1 MTCCRM
7 MNAPADLT
15 DAVLGFCRRLR
26 GEGMNV
32 GVAESLSALDVARLG
47 PLTDPRTFRLG
58 LRALLCTSRE
68 ERDRFDALFDAYWL
82 PAKPRTA
89 YRHRMTGPVTREQ
102 TTAPLHLFGNHRG
115 EGGRAE
121 EGKRTTGASATE
133 RLRTTDFS
141 QVTRADQVPLEELA
155 QRLWKQ
161 MSLRL
166 SRRLRVTPHG
176 RQVHLRRTIRR
187 NIPHGGDLV
196 ELRYRGRRVRKPRL
210 VVFLDVSGSMDAYSF
225 FFLRFIHA
233 LQQHFR
239 RVDSFTFSTR
249 LTCVSDVL
257 RRRLPDSLRGLAER
271 EEGWSG
277 GTRIG
282 ACLEAFHATYGRQML
297 SRNALVLILS
307 DGLDTGPPEQL
318 AEALRRFRGRVQ
330 KLIWLNPLL
339 GMEGYQPVTRGLRAA
354 LPHVDAFV
362 AAHNLESLLA
372 LEPHLT
378 HV

>member
-1 MTCCRM
+1 M
-7 MNAPADLT
+7 
-15 DAVLGFCRRLR
+15 
-26 GEGMNV
+26 
-32 GVAESLSALDVARLG
+32 
-47 PLTDPRTFRLG
+47 
-58 LRALLCTSRE
+58 
-68 ERDRFDALFDAYWL
+68 
-82 PAKPRTA
+82 
-89 YRHRMTGPVTREQ
+89 
-102 TTAPLHLFGNHRG
+102 
-115 EGGRAE
+115 
-121 EGKRTTGASATE
+121 
-133 RLRTTDFS
+133 
-141 QVTRADQVPLEELA
+141 
-155 QRLWKQ
+155 
-161 MSLRL
+161 
-166 SRRLRVTPHG
+166 
-176 RQVHLRRTIRR
+176 
-187 NIPHGGDLV
+187 
-196 ELRYRGRRVRKPRL
+196 
-210 VVFLDVSGSMDAYSF
+210 
-225 FFLRFIHA
+225 
-233 LQQHFR
+233 
-239 RVDSFTFSTR
+239 
-249 LTCVSDVL
+249 L